1 MAVIYPYLIPI
12 LEECVFEPF
21 EATTD
26 IINNFSQIV
35 YTAALEQENY
45 EAIIYVLYYS
55 LKYGFDIQKMNYSS
69 AISKDSCLYKVL
81 TLLYYEQRKDD
92 KAIKALKN
100 HAKSFADDEF
110 DRNWIFIYEA
120 LSFEQ
125 LADEWLALQEVS
137 KELKPSS
144 LLRMKDCRERTYSAI
159 GDTLVSKLSFRKVQ
173 AFISSLGKQ
182 GVNKKTGGA
191 LSVKT
196 QKHYLTFVSDVIL
209 YAKRCGYI
217 NDNPCKDITF
227 TKSQKKEKDIYS
239 LDEAKELLAVID
251 EKAPTDYKLFFNLLA
266 YSGMRRGEALGLE
279 YHDIDF
285 NNSVLTIKRTSNY
298 RKGIGVYTDTPK
310 TESSYRSLYIQP
322 KIVELIKQLQAEQ
335 QIQANKCGDLWVQS
349 DRLFVTW
356 CGKPMHPNTPY
367 TWLQRFC
374 ERENISFKGLHSF
387 RHFVATQA
395 IASGID
401 VKSVSAMLGHSQTST
416 TLNIYAHAVQQ
427 TNKTALTSVANLLE
441 TA

>member
-1 MAVIYPYLIPI
+1 MTIQKRVSKKGVVSYLIRVS
-12 LEECVFEPF
+12 LGY
-21 EATTD
+21 
-26 IINNFSQIV
+26 NKSGQQIV
-35 YTAALEQENY
+35 KSMTYKPESGMKPKAVEKELNRQAVLFEEQAKQDYEQQLKREADQREQEENEIAY
-45 EAIIYVLYYS
+45 A
-55 LKYGFDIQKMNYSS
+55 K
-69 AISKDSCLYKVL
+69 
-81 TLLYYEQRKDD
+81 
-92 KAIKALKN
+92 KN
-100 HAKSFADDEF
+100 ITFKE
-110 DRNWIFIYEA
+110 
-120 LSFEQ
+120 

-159 GDTLVSKLSFRKVQ
+159 GDTLVSKLSFRKLQ